1 MFESRAVKYVLV
13 VCLGFVSVCVC
24 VCGKVKKFTMKQLSL
39 TINLAVKFI

>member
-24 VCGKVKKFTMKQLSL
+24 VWKSEKIYNEAALVNNKLSS
-39 TINLAVKFI
+39 